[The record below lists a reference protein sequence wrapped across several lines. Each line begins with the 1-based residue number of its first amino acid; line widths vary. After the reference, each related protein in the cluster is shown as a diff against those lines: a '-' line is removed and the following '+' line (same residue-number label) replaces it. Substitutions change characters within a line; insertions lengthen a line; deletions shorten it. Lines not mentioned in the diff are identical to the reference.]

1 MRYGGILLALT
12 SAMLTF
18 SASVVLAQIKTTNQG
33 ISDTQIVVGAHEVL
47 TGPGSAWGVP
57 VANGMKMAVEE
68 INSAGGVNGRKIKLI
83 IEDSAYDPK
92 RAVLATQKLIE
103 RDQIF
108 SMVGAMGSPTVLAAQ
123 DLVLDAV

>member
-1 MRYGGILLALT
+1 
-12 SAMLTF
+12 
-18 SASVVLAQIKTTNQG
+18 
-33 ISDTQIVVGAHEVL
+33 
-47 TGPGSAWGVP
+47 
-57 VANGMKMAVEE
+57 MKLAVEE

-108 SMVGAMGSPTVLAAQ
+108 SMVGAMGSQRFLPLRIWCWMRE
-123 DLVLDAV
+123 